1 MKHNPN
7 GNEQQKWASQAP
19 TFVQWKRRREKEVG
33 ASYVWAIGNAKPAL
47 TSVVFPF
54 SFIHLEIVEQFWQI
68 VNVNF
73 YIDCQYFSLFGE
85 RLTRAMVVAPLL
97 RLPQS
102 GVRCMGLY
110 RSSFNPVKSH
120 ICTQSLQLNNQRAKC
135 FSTSISKWQDQAFLE
150 RTRNIGIIA
159 HIDAGKTTTTERML
173 FYSGFT
179 RRIGDVDEG
188 STVTDF
194 LPAERARG
202 ITIQSAAITFH
213 WPPGDG
219 AEGPAVTKDPS
230 VPRSA
235 NSHTINLID
244 TPGHADFTFEVMR
257 SLRILDGAVCILDG
271 VAGVEAQTEQVWKQ
285 ASTYKIPRVLY
296 VNKLD
301 RDGAAFGRTV
311 REVSSRLSVHPAV
324 CHIPWF
330 QGGNGPFIGIADA
343 INLQGLKWKEG
354 EDGRAVK
361 MMNLE
366 QLDAE
371 EPALAE
377 ELRKARIAL
386 VELLSEQDEIMVEKF
401 FEHEDHLAVPSMDI
415 IDSLRRCVLDPTSR
429 IVPLFAGASFRNMGV
444 QPLLDAVVNLLPS
457 PPEAPDPEVSI
468 GGVKGGLR
476 RLLSGDLIVE
486 QEEQVSISA
495 KGKKKKKS
503 LQINAKDAIAK
514 LNSCALAFKV
524 VNDPKRGVLVYV
536 RVYSGSLDRN
546 SLLFNT
552 NLHLSERAPRLLK
565 MYANDAVEVDSIP
578 AGHIGVVVGLKHART
593 GDTLLSYAGN
603 KPTPPEPL
611 TTLQLRP
618 IDVPPPVFFTSVE
631 PHSLSEEKRVQ
642 DSLSLLLRE
651 DPSLHVS
658 VDEESGQ
665 TLLSGMGELHLEI
678 ARDRLIGDLKAK
690 ASMGRIEIGYRESTL
705 GVSNTITKIFEKEIA
720 GRQGKAGCT
729 AMVEPC
735 NEESVSEAADEDTI
749 LAQTIEGNQIIIRAP
764 GLQVETGRNE
774 EETSPFLPPGMDLN
788 TLRTSLQN
796 GALAALARGPQF
808 TFPMHNTRVTLTID
822 PIEHLFGGDS
832 TTAALSAAAR
842 QATSAALRDVLTGAG
857 TVMMEPVMNVIISV
871 DEASLGSVVHDI
883 SSSRGGHILS
893 LDDDV
898 SASTTESSESFPP
911 IDPKRV
917 YAPADPFE
925 TPSVGIEMPASASR
939 QRNITAKV
947 PLKEM
952 VGYLKHLRSLTAG
965 RGTFV
970 MSVDRFENMSAQRQ
984 KAVLAELR
992 GGF

>member
-1 MKHNPN
+1 
-7 GNEQQKWASQAP
+7 
-19 TFVQWKRRREKEVG
+19 
-33 ASYVWAIGNAKPAL
+33 
-47 TSVVFPF
+47 
-54 SFIHLEIVEQFWQI
+54 
-68 VNVNF
+68 
-73 YIDCQYFSLFGE
+73 
-85 RLTRAMVVAPLL
+85 MVVAPLL
-97 RLPQS
+97 SLPRPGTRYTS
-102 GVRCMGLY
+102 NCCY
-110 RSSFNPVKSH
+110 RFSFNPA
-120 ICTQSLQLNNQRAKC
+120 QSSIAARRPQFRDPTRRC
-135 FSTSISKWQDQAFLE
+135 FSTSLARRQNETLD

-194 LPAERARG
+194 LPVERARG

-213 WPPGDG
+213 WPPEEGNG
-219 AEGPAVTKDPS
+219 AQSDSQDAALPK
-230 VPRSA
+230 SA
-235 NSHTINLID
+235 FSHTINLID

-271 VAGVEAQTEQVWKQ
+271 VAGVEAQTEQVWHQ
-285 ASTYKIPRVLY
+285 ASTYKIPRVIY

-311 REVSSRLSVHPAV
+311 REVSSRLSVYPAV
-324 CHIPWF
+324 CQIPWF
-330 QGGNGPFIGIADA
+330 EGGNGAFVGVADA
-343 INLQGLKWKEG
+343 VNLQGLRWKKG
-354 EDGRAVK
+354 EDGRTVK
-361 MMNLE
+361 MIDLAQLE
-366 QLDAE
+366 AE
-371 EPALAE
+371 EPSLAQ
-377 ELRKARIAL
+377 ELRKARTAL
-386 VELLSEQDEIMVEKF
+386 VELLSEQDEAMVEKF
-401 FEHEDHLAVPSMDI
+401 FECDDDHLAVPPMDI
-415 IDSLRRCVLDPTSR
+415 VDSLRRCVLDPASR
-429 IVPLFAGASFRNMGV
+429 IVPVFAGASFRNMGV

-476 RLLSGDLIVE
+476 RLLSGDLIVDHGE
-486 QEEQVSISA
+486 QASA
-495 KGKKKKKS
+495 PIKGKKKKKAMVQTNPKEAIS
-503 LQINAKDAIAK
+503 KLQ
-514 LNSCALAFKV
+514 SCALAFKV
-524 VNDPKRGVLVYV
+524 VNDAKRGVLVYV

-565 MYANDAVEVDSIP
+565 MYANDAMEVDSIP

-593 GDTLLSYAGN
+593 GDTLVSYAGN
-603 KPTPPEPL
+603 KATPPEPL
-611 TTLQLRP
+611 TSLQLRP

-631 PHSLSEEKRVQ
+631 PHSLSEEKRMHE
-642 DSLSLLLRE
+642 SLALLLRE
-651 DPSLHVS
+651 DPSLHVN

-678 ARDRLIGDLKAK
+678 ARDRLINDLKAK
-690 ASMGRIEIGYRESTL
+690 ASMGRIEIGYRESAL
-705 GVSNTITKIFEKEIA
+705 GASNAITKIFEKEIA
-720 GRQGKAGCT
+720 GRRGKAGCI
-729 AMVEPC
+729 AMVE
-735 NEESVSEAADEDTI
+735 SFSADDIAEAVNEDTL
-749 LAQTIEGNQIIIRAP
+749 LAETFEGNQIIIRAP
-764 GLQVETGRNE
+764 GLMVEQTSQNDE
-774 EETSPFLPPGMDLN
+774 EASSPLPPGLDLVAF
-788 TLRTSLQN
+788 RTAVQN

-808 TFPMHNTRVTLTID
+808 TFPMHNTRVTLTIN
-822 PIEHLFGGDS
+822 PTEHIFGNE
-832 TTAALSAAAR
+832 TTTSALSAAAR
-842 QATSAALRDVLTGAG
+842 HATSAALRDLLARSG

-893 LDDDV
+893 LDEEVPITGTD
-898 SASTTESSESFPP
+898 ASSSEAMATEDTLPP
-911 IDPKRV
+911 IDANRV
-917 YAPADPFE
+917 YAPPDPFE
-925 TPSVGIEMPASASR
+925 SPSVGANIPVSTSR
-939 QRNITAKV
+939 PRTITAKV

>member
-1 MKHNPN
+1 M
-7 GNEQQKWASQAP
+7 A
-19 TFVQWKRRREKEVG
+19 
-33 ASYVWAIGNAKPAL
+33 
-47 TSVVFPF
+47 VV
-54 SFIHLEIVEQFWQI
+54 
-68 VNVNF
+68 
-73 YIDCQYFSLFGE
+73 
-85 RLTRAMVVAPLL
+85 PLL
-97 RLPQS
+97 RLPQPGMRS
-102 GVRCMGLY
+102 MCSHCY
-110 RSSFNPVKSH
+110 RTQTNHLKSL
-120 ICTQSLQLNNQRAKC
+120 ITSEIRPRY
-135 FSTSISKWQDQAFLE
+135 FSTSVSRWQSELLD

-219 AEGPAVTKDPS
+219 KEAPS
-230 VPRSA
+230 SPQDRALPRA
-235 NSHTINLID
+235 AHSHTINLID

-271 VAGVEAQTEQVWKQ
+271 VAGVEAQTEKVWHQ
-285 ASTYKIPRVLY
+285 ASTYKIPRVIY

-311 REVSSRLSVHPAV
+311 REVSSRLGVYPAV

-330 QGGNGPFIGIADA
+330 DGGNGPFVGIADA
-343 INLQGLKWKEG
+343 VHLQGLRWKEG
-354 EDGRAVK
+354 EDGRTVK
-361 MMNLE
+361 MINLQ
-366 QLDAE
+366 QLDTE
-371 EPALAE
+371 EPSLAK
-377 ELRKARIAL
+377 ELRRARVAL
-386 VELLSEQDEIMVEKF
+386 VELLSEQDETIVEKF
-401 FEHEDHLAVPSMDI
+401 FECDEDHMAIEPMDI
-415 IDSLRRCVLDPTSR
+415 VDSLRRCVLDQTSR
-429 IVPLFAGASFRNMGV
+429 IVPVFAGASFRNMGV

-476 RLLSGDLIVE
+476 RLLSGDLIMEKNE
-486 QEEQVSISA
+486 QASA
-495 KGKKKKKS
+495 PSKGKKKKKA
-503 LQINAKDAIAK
+503 LAQADPKEAIAK
-514 LNSCALAFKV
+514 LQSCALAFKV

-565 MYANDAVEVDSIP
+565 MYANDAVEVETIP

-593 GDTLLSYAGN
+593 GDTLVSYAGN
-603 KPTPPEPL
+603 KATPPEPL
-611 TTLQLRP
+611 TSLQLRP

-631 PHSLSEEKRVQ
+631 PHSLSEEKRMQ
-642 DSLSLLLRE
+642 ESLALLLRE
-651 DPSLHVS
+651 DPSLHVNM
-658 VDEESGQ
+658 DEESGQ

-678 ARDRLIGDLKAK
+678 ARDRLINDLKAK
-690 ASMGRIEIGYRESTL
+690 ASMGRIEIGYRESAL
-705 GVSNTITKIFEKEIA
+705 GASAAITKIFDKEVA
-720 GRQGKAGCT
+720 GRHGKAGCT
-729 AMVEPC
+729 AIIEPF
-735 NEESVSEAADEDTI
+735 NGEDVPEVSDEDTL
-749 LAQTIEGNQIIIRAP
+749 LAETLEGNRIIIRAP
-764 GLQVETGRNE
+764 GLQVETDEGS
-774 EETSPFLPPGMDLN
+774 SPLLSPGMDPAA
-788 TLRTSLQN
+788 LRTALQN

-808 TFPMHNTRVTLTID
+808 TFPMHNTRVTLTIN
-822 PIEHLFGGDS
+822 PEEHLFGNE
-832 TTAALSAAAR
+832 TTPSALSAAGR
-842 QATSAALRDVLTGAG
+842 QATSAALRDLLAGPG
-857 TVMMEPVMNVIISV
+857 TVMMEPVMNVIISI

-893 LDDDV
+893 LDEEVPV
-898 SASTTESSESFPP
+898 SATEASELAEDALPP
-911 IDPKRV
+911 IDPSRV
-917 YAPADPFE
+917 YAPPDPFAS
-925 TPSVGIEMPASASR
+925 PSVGAEVSVSASR
-939 QRNITAKV
+939 PRTITAKV

-970 MSVDRFENMSAQRQ
+970 MSVDRFENMSSPRQ

>member
-1 MKHNPN
+1 
-7 GNEQQKWASQAP
+7 
-19 TFVQWKRRREKEVG
+19 
-33 ASYVWAIGNAKPAL
+33 
-47 TSVVFPF
+47 
-54 SFIHLEIVEQFWQI
+54 
-68 VNVNF
+68 
-73 YIDCQYFSLFGE
+73 
-85 RLTRAMVVAPLL
+85 MVAAPLL
-97 RLPQS
+97 RIPQS
-102 GVRCMGLY
+102 GMRCMGSRFY
-110 RSSFNPVKSH
+110 RTPTRPLKGTVNIKAFRPHVPSA
-120 ICTQSLQLNNQRAKC
+120 QC
-135 FSTSISKWQDQAFLE
+135 FSTSLSRWQDEVLD

-179 RRIGDVDEG
+179 RRLGDVDEG

-213 WPPGDG
+213 WPPG
-219 AEGPAVTKDPS
+219 EGNEAQSGPRDES
-230 VPRSA
+230 LPRSA
-235 NSHTINLID
+235 VSHTINLID

-271 VAGVEAQTEQVWKQ
+271 VAGVEAQTEKVWHQ
-285 ASTYKIPRVLY
+285 ASTYRIPRVIY

-311 REVSSRLSVHPAV
+311 REVSSRLSVYPAV

-330 QGGNGPFIGIADA
+330 EGKTGPFIGIADA
-343 INLQGLKWKEG
+343 INLQGLRWKDG
-354 EDGRAVK
+354 EDGRTVK
-361 MMNLE
+361 MMNLQ
-366 QLDAE
+366 QLEAE
-371 EPALAE
+371 EPSLAQ
-377 ELRKARIAL
+377 ELKNARIAL
-386 VELLSEQDEIMVEKF
+386 VELLSEQDEAIVEKF
-401 FEHEDHLAVPSMDI
+401 FECDEDHMAVSSMDI

-486 QEEQVSISA
+486 QSEKAAAPA
-495 KGKKKKKS
+495 KGKKKKS
-503 LQINAKDAIAK
+503 AVPQTNPKDAIGK
-514 LNSCALAFKV
+514 LQSCALAFKV
-524 VNDPKRGVLVYV
+524 VNDAKRGVLVYV

-565 MYANDAVEVDSIP
+565 MYANDAVEVDSIT

-593 GDTLLSYAGN
+593 GDTLVTYAGN

-611 TTLQLRP
+611 TSLQLRP

-631 PHSLSEEKRVQ
+631 PHSLSEEKKMQ
-642 DSLSLLLRE
+642 ESLALLLRE

-678 ARDRLIGDLKAK
+678 ARDRLINDLKAK
-690 ASMGRIEIGYRESTL
+690 ASMGRIEIGFRECAL
-705 GVSNTITKIFEKEIA
+705 GVSSAVTKIFDKEIA
-720 GRQGKAGCT
+720 GRRGKAGCT
-729 AMVEPC
+729 AIVEPISDG
-735 NEESVSEAADEDTI
+735 EVSEAADENT
-749 LAQTIEGNQIIIRAP
+749 LLVESIEGNQIIIRAP
-764 GLQVETGRNE
+764 GLQMERTSRGE
-774 EETSPFLPPGMDLN
+774 EETSPFLPPGMDAV
-788 TLRTSLQN
+788 TLRSALQN
-796 GALAALARGPQF
+796 GVLAALARGPQF
-808 TFPMHNTRVTLTID
+808 TFPMHNTRVTLTIN
-822 PIEHLFGGDS
+822 PSEHLFGGD
-832 TTAALSAAAR
+832 TTTSALSGAAR
-842 QATSAALRDVLTGAG
+842 QATSAALRELPAGPG
-857 TVMMEPVMNVIISV
+857 TVMMEPVMNVVISV
-871 DEASLGSVVHDI
+871 DEASMGSVVHDI
-883 SSSRGGHILS
+883 SSSRGGHIVS
-893 LDDDV
+893 LDEEVPLTATD
-898 SASTTESSESFPP
+898 ASPTESLVGQEDLPP
-911 IDPKRV
+911 IDPNRV
-917 YAPADPFE
+917 YAPLDPFE
-925 TPSVGIEMPASASR
+925 TPSHGAEVSVTTSR
-939 QRNITAKV
+939 PRTITAKV

-984 KAVLAELR
+984 KAVMAELR